1 MQRRISISAVLVMLT
16 FWAVT
21 PVFAADVAKIGIVTF
36 QDILEKSEAGKAA
49 QTQVKKAG
57 KEMEDNLKTRGKEIE
72 ELQKKLEREA
82 LVMSKEM
89 REQKEREGRIMVGD
103 FKSLQQ
109 KYKEDFQRLE
119 ARLVKQMETDV
130 FRIVGDIGKKEGYL
144 LILEKVEA
152 GVVYAP
158 TAIDIT
164 DKVIQQYNSEYAQ
177 KKTEAGKKVD

>member
-1 MQRRISISAVLVMLT
+1 MQDRKFFSAVLVLLMVL
-16 FWAVT
+16 AAA
-21 PVFAADVAKIGIVTF
+21 PVLGADVAKIGIVTF
-36 QDILEKSEAGKAA
+36 QEILEKSDAGKAA
-49 QTQVKKAG
+49 QAQIKKAG
-57 KEMEDNLKTRGKEIE
+57 KDMEDALKAKGQEIE
-72 ELQKKLEREA
+72 ELQKKMEREA

-103 FKSLQQ
+103 FKSMQQ
-109 KYKEDFQRLE
+109 KYKEEFQRIE
-119 ARLVKQMETDV
+119 GQLVKQIQSDV

-164 DKVIQQYNSEYAQ
+164 DKVVKQYNSEYAQ
-177 KKTEAGKKVD
+177 KKTAAGKKIE